1 MWVQLRES
9 CIVAKDER
17 VSEVYTRVVKGWRFC
32 RSWLRWWTRP
42 QGEANHREQEVE
54 KKQEELSV
62 EPEKK
67 NNNIIIQPE
76 LRHQN

>member
-1 MWVQLRES
+1 MWGQLRES
-9 CIVAKDER
+9 CIVAKGER
-17 VSEVYTRVVKGWRFC
+17 VSDVYTRVVKGWRFC

-62 EPEKK
+62 EPENKK
-67 NNNIIIQPE
+67 KKKKKD
-76 LRHQN
+76 